1 MGIIIILFFIAI
13 ILAFIMLSYQAWEIK
28 TLRTEKTNNLSKIM
42 PEIYFRH
49 LEKNMLYITKH
60 IIQGI
65 ILVTVKYWYISKAK
79 TKKWLKKNWPKISNY
94 FRTKTSNINQ
104 RKNSFIK
111 RAVLESK
118 IKIRRVKEKVKREH
132 E

>member
-1 MGIIIILFFIAI
+1 
-13 ILAFIMLSYQAWEIK
+13 MLSYQAWEIK
-28 TLRTEKTNNLSKIM
+28 TLRTEKVNNLPKII
-42 PEIYFRH
+42 PKIYFRH
-49 LEKNMLYITKH
+49 LEKNMLYIIKH

-65 ILVTVKYWYISKAK
+65 ILVTVKYWYITEAK
-79 TKKWLKKNWPKISNY
+79 TKKWIKKNWPKVSNY
-94 FRTKTSNINQ
+94 FRAKTSNINE

-118 IKIRRVKEKVKREH
+118 IKIRRVKEKVKREN

>member
-65 ILVTVKYWYISKAK
+65 ILVTVKYWYISEAK

-94 FRTKTSNINQ
+94 LRTKTSNINQ

>member
-28 TLRTEKTNNLSKIM
+28 TLRTEKVNNLPKII
-42 PEIYFRH
+42 PKIYFRH
-49 LEKNMLYITKH
+49 LEKNMLYIIKH

-65 ILVTVKYWYISKAK
+65 ILVTVKYWYITEAK
-79 TKKWLKKNWPKISNY
+79 TKKWIKKNWPKVSNY
-94 FRTKTSNINQ
+94 FRAKTSNINE

-118 IKIRRVKEKVKREH
+118 IKIRRVKEKVKREN